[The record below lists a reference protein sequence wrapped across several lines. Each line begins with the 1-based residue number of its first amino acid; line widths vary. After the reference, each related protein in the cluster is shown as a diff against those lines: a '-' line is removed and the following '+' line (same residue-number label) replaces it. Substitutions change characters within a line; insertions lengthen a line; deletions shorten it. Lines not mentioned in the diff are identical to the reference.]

1 MTLPNSSGGGSGGGG
16 FSTGIGGALPLE
28 LQMIVAI
35 NARILLLVVLLPA
48 LLIVVVIVSS
58 SYRYGSAADVGGDE
72 CRYSSSRSNNFRGN
86 ASFLYV
92 FFLIPEVIVILV
104 CK

>member
-1 MTLPNSSGGGSGGGG
+1 MSFESDQHSDASHSNGSPLAVDFFFFFNHTTALTLPNSSGGGSGGGG

-48 LLIVVVIVSS
+48 LLIVVVIVM
-58 SYRYGSAADVGGDE
+58 
-72 CRYSSSRSNNFRGN
+72 
-86 ASFLYV
+86 
-92 FFLIPEVIVILV
+92 
-104 CK
+104 